1 MGHQLTITVHYPLE
15 SGRLVLRTDRDW
27 TLDVEPTRENPE
39 RTRFDFEL
47 ELEEPFSYYK
57 PVILAKGKATWAQG
71 ENLLA
76 LVNGHAQQEVYPHFF
91 TDTTCSVCN
100 LSFIQSK
107 YSEREH
113 AVRVF
118 YPPGYGENTLAHYPV
133 IYMQDGQNLFFPDE
147 AFGGH
152 HWQVEETLGI
162 LDSMNLVKK
171 AIVVGVY
178 PQDRMEDYTK
188 PGYEAYG
195 RFLVDEVKP
204 WVDCKYRTLEG
215 PQNTGVMGSSLGG
228 VVSFYLA
235 WQWPQIFGLAACMS
249 STFGFENDLL
259 ERVEAEEKRRIKL
272 YLDSGWPRDNYEVT
286 RNLRNLLLRRGYREG
301 KELLYLAFP
310 RAKHNEADW
319 AMRAH
324 IPFQHFFGT

>member
-1 MGHQLTITVHYPLE
+1 MGHQLTISVHYPLE

-27 TLDVEPTRENPE
+27 TLDLEPIDENPE
-39 RTRFDFEL
+39 RTRFDFL
-47 ELEEPFSYYK
+47 LDLEEPFHYYK
-57 PVILAKGKATWAQG
+57 PVILAKGKTIWAQG

-76 LVNGHAQQEVYPHFF
+76 LVNGHSQLNTYPHFF

-100 LSFIQSK
+100 LSFLKSK
-107 YSEREH
+107 YTDREH

-118 YPPGYGENTLAHYPV
+118 YPPGYAENTLARYPV
-133 IYMQDGQNLFFPDE
+133 VYMQDGQNLFFPDE

-171 AIVVGVY
+171 AIVVGIY
-178 PQDRMEDYTK
+178 PQNRLEDYTK

-195 RFLVDEVKP
+195 RFLVDELKP
-204 WVDCKYRTLEG
+204 WVDCKYRSLGG

-235 WQWPQIFGLAACMS
+235 WQWPQVFGLAACLS
-249 STFGFENDLL
+249 STFGFENDLM
-259 ERVEAEEKRRIKL
+259 ERVESEEKRRIKL

-286 RNLRNLLLRRGYREG
+286 RNMRNLLVRRGYREG

-310 RAKHNEADW
+310 RAKHNEDAW